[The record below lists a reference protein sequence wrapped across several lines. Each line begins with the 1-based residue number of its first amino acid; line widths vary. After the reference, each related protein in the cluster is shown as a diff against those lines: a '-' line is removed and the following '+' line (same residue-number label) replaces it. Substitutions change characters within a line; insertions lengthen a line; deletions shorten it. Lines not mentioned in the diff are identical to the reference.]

1 MYSKTWLTE
10 QCCKVSRS
18 PRKPLKEEDDVE
30 DGDGDGDLITWII
43 IITIIIII
51 INVNLKIGMCQS
63 LLDCEARHWVE
74 GKKFVEHVKQ
84 PVWASW

>member
-1 MYSKTWLTE
+1 MEGMYSKTWLTE

-51 INVNLKIGMCQS
+51 IVIIITLMGE
-63 LLDCEARHWVE
+63 LEGEAR
-74 GKKFVEHVKQ
+74 Q
-84 PVWASW
+84 